1 MSQMTDRQ
9 RAALQRDKERIMKRQ
24 LLGYDP
30 EGSTLFDLNFEDQA
44 NRGRQRFANFLGG
57 ISNIPG
63 FVGLK
68 GIFPGMAVPRDAAT
82 AFPDPYRI
90 NERGNMV
97 KNRGALR
104 DAAIYNQQYDDFLG
118 DPFGFMA
125 PNPQNEVKR
134 GKLVRGGRAKRRMAG
149 EGPGQVFM
157 DRVLDPDRKGPFTQL
172 EMELRGEL

>member
-30 EGSTLFDLNFEDQA
+30 EGSTLFDRNYEAQ
-44 NRGRQRFANFLGG
+44 GRRAGQKFMNLLGG

-97 KNRGALR
+97 KNKGALR

-118 DPFGFMA
+118 NPFGFMA